1 MSFKKWQMW
10 APNTWLSDDDDGD
23 EQKWKTRFEW
33 SAVKQNDF
41 SSGGTQ
47 IDFAAISYS
56 LPVEE
61 VEVVQDTAFNTDHC
75 PVVVRLKLT
84 KHKQEKRAKPTKE
97 QREKQQQRHFQKL
110 GAGRLVDSSN
120 RQRTD

>member
-1 MSFKKWQMW
+1 MSFSRNGRCGP
-10 APNTWLSDDDDGD
+10 PNTWLSDDDDGD

-33 SAVKQNDF
+33 SAVRQDDF

-75 PVVVRLKLT
+75 PVVVRLKL
-84 KHKQEKRAKPTKE
+84 KKR
-97 QREKQQQRHFQKL
+97 
-110 GAGRLVDSSN
+110 
-120 RQRTD
+120 